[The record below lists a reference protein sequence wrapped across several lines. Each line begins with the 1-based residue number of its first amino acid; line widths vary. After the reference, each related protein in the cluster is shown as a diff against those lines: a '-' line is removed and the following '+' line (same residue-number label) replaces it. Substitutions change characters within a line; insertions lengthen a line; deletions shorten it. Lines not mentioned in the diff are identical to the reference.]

1 MKQSEKKLA
10 IVFVFL
16 LAIIGGLVLFQQ
28 LQGWS
33 VRLNSQ
39 DTQLNLKEQEAGIL
53 MDQGPLWQERE
64 AWLNAHQPPLVSE
77 LEADEQL
84 KETVKKKAA
93 EAGVQVLG
101 NQLQPPVKG
110 PYYEQHGVTLTVTGD
125 LKAVMRWV
133 YSLQSPTEFRVVP
146 SIKITPDKKDPS
158 KVVCAIQFWKW
169 YSPDS
174 TKNAS

>member
-64 AWLNAHQPPLVSE
+64 ACPSAPARQR
-77 LEADEQL
+77 
-84 KETVKKKAA
+84 
-93 EAGVQVLG
+93 AGG
-101 NQLQPPVKG
+101 
-110 PYYEQHGVTLTVTGD
+110 
-125 LKAVMRWV
+125 
-133 YSLQSPTEFRVVP
+133 
-146 SIKITPDKKDPS
+146 
-158 KVVCAIQFWKW
+158 
-169 YSPDS
+169 
-174 TKNAS
+174 